1 MSERLVS
8 RKSIEIAPAVLLS
21 EDAQPLRPDHLDLVA
36 PLIEVPRHF
45 KPTRSMEAD
54 DEAAVVLRLGNLLW
68 VEAELGG
75 PARRSEEHTS
85 ELQSLMRISY
95 AVFCLKKKNQQTH

>member
-45 KPTRSMEAD
+45 KQTRSMEAE

-68 VEAELGG
+68 VEAELGV
-75 PARRSEEHTS
+75 PDRCRRGDTPHHLAT
-85 ELQSLMRISY
+85 LLRIM
-95 AVFCLKKKNQQTH
+95 ANPERPDAT